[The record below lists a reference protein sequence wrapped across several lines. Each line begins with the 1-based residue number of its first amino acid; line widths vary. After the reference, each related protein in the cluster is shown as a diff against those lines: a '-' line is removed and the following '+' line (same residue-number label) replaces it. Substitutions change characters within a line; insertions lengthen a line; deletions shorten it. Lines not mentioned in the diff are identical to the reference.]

1 MRETIGFI
9 GAGNMGKAMIEGIC
23 QNHVFNTVWV
33 CDHHQENLDVL
44 HEKYGVKT
52 SLSEIEVAQNSDV
65 LVLSVKPKHYPKV
78 IETIKG
84 SVKSDVIIVDI
95 AAGVTI
101 LDVKTYFGKDIKVIK
116 AMPNTPALVLSAM
129 SAISF
134 DDLVTEED
142 KVCVQSIFNSFG
154 KCEVVEETM
163 MDAVTSVSGSS
174 PAYVFM
180 FIEAMADAA
189 VAQGLPRNKAY
200 TFAAQA
206 VLGSAK
212 MVLETGM
219 HPGTLKD
226 MVCSPGGTTID
237 AVCELERIPERLAAF
252 KNVKLDLEFGKITT
266 IHTLNQLD
274 CEKVVV
280 VGLGDGKK
288 NIKEAFSKVE
298 ADDYLVYVTENTA
311 YAAGFGLVYGAY
323 SYKET
328 KVYDLESDGFKDE
341 FEKGKTV
348 ARIVNHAREMSDM
361 PANFLTP
368 DHLVDEAKMVAEKY
382 DMEIEV
388 LAQDD
393 LEEIGAGALLAVNQG
408 SDRPCFMVVIR
419 YDGGKEDEDYTALV
433 GKGLTYDA
441 GGYNIKSNMHGMKY
455 DMCGAANMLCALELL
470 AELKVEKN
478 IVCVLPI
485 TENKVNGHGF
495 VDGDVITS
503 LSGKTI
509 EVTNTDAE
517 GRLILADALTM
528 AQKLGATRVI
538 DMATLT
544 GACVRAL
551 GSTYTGIF
559 SNDDSFYLPFL
570 GASKATKEQ
579 VWRLPVDEYFHSELK
594 CSKVADIIN
603 SKTLGGNA
611 SLAAAFLEEFIEE
624 GTQWIHLD
632 IAGTSDKDEVATGV
646 MIETIVHFLENEC
659 K

>member
-1 MRETIGFI
+1 MKNICIGLFEGET
-9 GAGNMGKAMIEGIC
+9 
-23 QNHVFNTVWV
+23 
-33 CDHHQENLDVL
+33 
-44 HEKYGVKT
+44 
-52 SLSEIEVAQNSDV
+52 
-65 LVLSVKPKHYPKV
+65 
-78 IETIKG
+78 
-84 SVKSDVIIVDI
+84 
-95 AAGVTI
+95 
-101 LDVKTYFGKDIKVIK
+101 
-116 AMPNTPALVLSAM
+116 
-129 SAISF
+129 
-134 DDLVTEED
+134 
-142 KVCVQSIFNSFG
+142 
-154 KCEVVEETM
+154 
-163 MDAVTSVSGSS
+163 
-174 PAYVFM
+174 
-180 FIEAMADAA
+180 
-189 VAQGLPRNKAY
+189 LPE
-200 TFAAQA
+200 
-206 VLGSAK
+206 S
-212 MVLETGM
+212 
-219 HPGTLKD
+219 
-226 MVCSPGGTTID
+226 
-237 AVCELERIPERLAAF
+237 LAAF
-252 KNVKLDLEFGKITT
+252 KDVKLDLEFGKVTT
-266 IHTLNQLD
+266 IYTLHQLD

-382 DMEIEV
+382 GMEIEV

-478 IVCVLPI
+478 VVCVLPI
-485 TENKVNGHGF
+485 TENKINGHGF

-528 AQKLGATRVI
+528 AQKLGA
-538 DMATLT
+538 
-544 GACVRAL
+544 
-551 GSTYTGIF
+551 
-559 SNDDSFYLPFL
+559 
-570 GASKATKEQ
+570 SKATKEQ
-579 VWRLPVDEYFHSELK
+579 IWRLPVDEYFHSELK

>member
-1 MRETIGFI
+1 MKNICIGLFEGET
-9 GAGNMGKAMIEGIC
+9 
-23 QNHVFNTVWV
+23 
-33 CDHHQENLDVL
+33 
-44 HEKYGVKT
+44 
-52 SLSEIEVAQNSDV
+52 
-65 LVLSVKPKHYPKV
+65 
-78 IETIKG
+78 
-84 SVKSDVIIVDI
+84 
-95 AAGVTI
+95 
-101 LDVKTYFGKDIKVIK
+101 
-116 AMPNTPALVLSAM
+116 
-129 SAISF
+129 
-134 DDLVTEED
+134 
-142 KVCVQSIFNSFG
+142 
-154 KCEVVEETM
+154 
-163 MDAVTSVSGSS
+163 
-174 PAYVFM
+174 
-180 FIEAMADAA
+180 
-189 VAQGLPRNKAY
+189 LPE
-200 TFAAQA
+200 
-206 VLGSAK
+206 S
-212 MVLETGM
+212 
-219 HPGTLKD
+219 
-226 MVCSPGGTTID
+226 
-237 AVCELERIPERLAAF
+237 LAAF
-252 KNVKLDLEFGKITT
+252 KDVKLDLEFGKITT

-274 CEKVVV
+274 CEKIVV

-298 ADDYLVYVTENTA
+298 ADDYFVYVNENTA

-328 KVYDLESDGFKDE
+328 KVYDFESDGFTAE

-348 ARIVNHAREMSDM
+348 ALIVNHAREMSDM

-368 DHLVDEAKMVAEKY
+368 DHLVDEAKMVSEKY
-382 DMEIEV
+382 GMEIEV
-388 LAQDD
+388 LDHDD
-393 LEEIGAGALLAVNQG
+393 LDQLGTGALLAVNQG
-408 SDRPCFMVVIR
+408 SDRPCYMVVIR
-419 YDGGKEDEDYTALV
+419 YDGGKEEEEYTALV

-455 DMCGAANMLCALELL
+455 DMCGAANMLCALECM
-470 AELKVEKN
+470 AELKIEKN

-579 VWRLPVDEYFHSELK
+579 IWRLPVDEYFHSELK
-594 CSKVADIIN
+594 CSKVADIVN

-624 GTQWIHLD
+624 GTKWIHLD

-646 MIETIVHFLENEC
+646 MIETIVHFFENEC